1 MYLIVSCFLI
11 TAVLLLAFRRRL
23 GCRSSFVP
31 VALLI
36 FSFRQYENM
45 LFGFQI
51 SFAFTQTFGVL
62 ALYLLYS
69 SNRDNFRAYASPPP

>member
-1 MYLIVSCFLI
+1 LPLIF
-11 TAVLLLAFRRRL
+11 
-23 GCRSSFVP
+23 FVP

-62 ALYLLYS
+62 ALYLLS
-69 SNRDNFRAYASPPP
+69 SSSRGNFGAYAFAAALDVCC